1 MRRITK
7 ISIVAIL
14 TLIVLGMGVYKIYG
28 IKNTPKETTETTDNL
43 VKGKPM
49 LVDLGATTCIP
60 CKEMVPV
67 LAQVKK
73 MYEGRA
79 VVKIIDIYENPEAA
93 NKYEIRVIP
102 TQIFLDKDGKQV
114 FRHEGFFSK
123 EDIVKVFKDM
133 GVE

>member
-1 MRRITK
+1 MKRITK
-7 ISIVAIL
+7 ISIVVIL
-14 TLIVLGMGVYKIYG
+14 TLIVIGMGGYKIYG
-28 IKNTPKETTETTDNL
+28 IKNAPMETTDNIE
-43 VKGKPM
+43 KGKPM

-73 MYEGRA
+73 MYDGKA
-79 VVKIIDIYENPEAA
+79 VVRIIDIYENPEAA
-93 NKYEIRVIP
+93 NKYGLRVIP
-102 TQIFLDKDGKQV
+102 TQIFLDKGGKEV

>member
-1 MRRITK
+1 MKRITK
-7 ISIVAIL
+7 ISIVI
-14 TLIVLGMGVYKIYG
+14 TLALVVIGMGGYKIYD
-28 IKNTPKETTETTDNL
+28 IKSSPKETTETTDNIE
-43 VKGKPM
+43 KGKPM
-49 LVDLGATTCIP
+49 LVDLGASTCIP

-73 MYEGRA
+73 MYDGKA
-79 VVKIIDIYENPEAA
+79 VVKIIDVYENPEEA

-133 GVE
+133 EVE